1 MLALLSDAG
10 AEIASRA
17 TERLAGSPRGHTD
30 PVPGTRDFDLVM
42 AVVRRDVEEVRRA
55 HEAGVDLARA
65 TTPVG
70 ALLNWAAEW
79 GRTEIIA
86 YLLAQGIEA
95 EPMALSMAAYKGH
108 VEAVRLLLEHGL
120 NPDLP
125 TEWPPLCA
133 AAYRGSPECVQA
145 LLRAGARL
153 DARMGPQAGDLAG
166 KTPRELAEVHRAD
179 GTTEILRLLTR
190 SDPPA

>member
-108 VEAVRLLLEHGL
+108 VEAVRLLLGHGL

-133 AAYRGSPECVQA
+133 AAYCGSPECVQA
-145 LLRAGARL
+145 LLRAGARV

-166 KTPRELAEVHRAD
+166 KTPGELAEVHRAD